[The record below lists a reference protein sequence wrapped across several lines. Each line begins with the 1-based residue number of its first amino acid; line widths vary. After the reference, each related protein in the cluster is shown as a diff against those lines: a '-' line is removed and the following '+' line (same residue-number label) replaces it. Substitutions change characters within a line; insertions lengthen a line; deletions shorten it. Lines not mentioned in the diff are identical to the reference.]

1 MKFNCGGAL
10 TALSEGWDKRCLF
23 SPTEI
28 LHPVFA
34 SIGWT
39 CNPGLERPVSAHL
52 RTETKGRNG
61 KKGTKGQTVWA
72 GCIPGT
78 PISLDYCPRKV
89 WVWSFPP
96 SCSREALS
104 ILSTSDS
111 SGFELCWLSK
121 DQCEPSSHPE
131 PRLGLNWAESWHWGV
146 VNLVSSWKWSPHS
159 LLSVSSNSEGK
170 L

>member
-1 MKFNCGGAL
+1 MKFNCGS
-10 TALSEGWDKRCLF
+10 ALSVLSAGWDKRCLF

-28 LHPVFA
+28 LHPVFI

-61 KKGTKGQTVWA
+61 KKGTEGQTVWA
-72 GCIPGT
+72 GGIPGT
-78 PISLDYCPRKV
+78 PISLDYCHQKFGFGL
-89 WVWSFPP
+89 SPP

-111 SGFELCWLSK
+111 SGFEQCWLPK
-121 DQCEPSSHPE
+121 DHAEPS
-131 PRLGLNWAESWHWGV
+131 LGLNWAGSCHWGV
-146 VNLVSSWKWSPHS
+146 WTWSAAGNEPLISCSVLLLLQKGNLNEG
-159 LLSVSSNSEGK
+159 SV